1 MKFEYIKK
9 KLIDLRSKIEIDNE
23 IGHFDINKIVED
35 IYLPLLNDVYGWSL
49 KNANLLKE
57 NFPAIDL
64 IDDENKILIQVTSQT
79 DTSKVRGTIDKFKKL
94 KEYSSGY
101 KLKMFYIKNIP
112 NFQKN
117 SLDEFEKD
125 GLEKKDLL
133 GIKDVLLMVQSD
145 LDICEKVYET
155 LKKIYIDNDKNQTII
170 NVHGDVKGV
179 VNAESGSVIN
189 QTIS

>member
-35 IYLPLLNDVYGWSL
+35 VYLPLLNDVYGWSL

-64 IDDENKILIQVTSQT
+64 IDDENKVLIQVTSQT
-79 DTSKVRGTIDKFKKL
+79 DTSKVRGTIDKFKNL
-94 KEYSSGY
+94 KEYSFGY
-101 KLKMFYIKNIP
+101 KLKMFYIKDIP
-112 NFQKN
+112 NFKKK

-133 GIKDVLLMVQSD
+133 GIKDILLVVQSD
-145 LDICEKVYET
+145 LDICEKVYKT
-155 LKKIYIDNDKNQTII
+155 LKKIFIDNDKNQTII